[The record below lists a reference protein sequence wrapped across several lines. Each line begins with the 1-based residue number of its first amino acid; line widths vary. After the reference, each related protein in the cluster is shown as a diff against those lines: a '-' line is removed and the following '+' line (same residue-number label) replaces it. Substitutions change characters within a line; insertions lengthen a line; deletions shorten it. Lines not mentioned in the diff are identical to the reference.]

1 MKLNSAE
8 LTKIGPTLTKLTFS
22 ENIYLKCYTKN
33 QLFFVSNTF
42 LAFKIFFEPVYF
54 LPQIH
59 ISNFHSLTW
68 NSITNIAILTGIK
81 YVRAPTR
88 NLELPLVMKV
98 IYFGVLTSGRVRPMW
113 YKGQKSPLIY
123 REFQSLQYP
132 RPRTARISGQKSKL
146 LK

>member
-1 MKLNSAE
+1 MNSAE

-22 ENIYLKCYTKN
+22 ENIYLKFYTQN
-33 QLFFVSNTF
+33 QMFFVSNTRNF
-42 LAFKIFFEPVYF
+42 FKIFFESVHF
-54 LPQIH
+54 KPQIYLILH
-59 ISNFHSLTW
+59 PLCW